1 MRLSNAHSDGI
12 YHALRGHYTSYLCSK
27 VVPMNIGKNCD
38 LSVIPQAERYCYRMT
53 FGDWACNLFTD
64 KTGVI
69 NTTSRVPPPQR
80 APE

>member
-1 MRLSNAHSDGI
+1 
-12 YHALRGHYTSYLCSK
+12 
-27 VVPMNIGKNCD
+27 MNIGKNCD
-38 LSVIPQAERYCYRMT
+38 LSVIPEAERYCYRMT